1 MTFAIKLLCLTIL
14 LSLCGV
20 SVAQEGELYT
30 PGHGAL
36 QVFDE
41 QGWQA
46 TPQWVQ
52 VWIGIMAMSFLA
64 GILFLKNHIPAR
76 WLIGG
81 FVAGILFSKIAFS
94 VFDLLPLSG
103 LVALVHIVFWSPG
116 LYKLVKEHAFLGPL
130 SAYSVWAGW
139 ITFVVLFSFFF
150 DMRDAAIYL
159 NHMLLS

>member
-1 MTFAIKLLCLTIL
+1 MGFFIKLIFVTIL
-14 LSLCGV
+14 LSVLSV
-20 SVAQEGELYT
+20 SVAQEPALYT

-64 GILFLKNHIPAR
+64 GVLFVKNHPPAR
-76 WLIGG
+76 WLFGG
-81 FVAGILFSKIAFS
+81 FIAGIVFSQIAFPM
-94 VFDLLPLSG
+94 FNLLPLSG

-116 LYKLVKEHAFLGPL
+116 LYKLIRERAFLGPL
-130 SAYSVWAGW
+130 NAYSIWAGW
-139 ITFVVLFSFFF
+139 IVLVVLFSFFF
-150 DMRDAAIYL
+150 DFRDAAIYL